1 MVDEHPD
8 SAEVTQTRVLMVDSN
23 EASRAVLRAALE
35 AEGYS
40 VLEATNGVDAI
51 VIVYIARERLVVVV
65 DTYLSDMDGEDFLQL
80 VTHDPHLVARHGYVF
95 LAEVA
100 AAPSAV
106 TARFL
111 ARHGIVALTKPYT
124 REAFADAVAEA
135 ALRPASPV
143 R

>member
-8 SAEVTQTRVLMVDSN
+8 SVELSQTRVLMVDSN
-23 EASRAVLRAALE
+23 EASRAALRADLE

-80 VTHDPHLVARHGYVF
+80 VTHDQHLVARHGYVF
-95 LAEVA
+95 LAEIA
-100 AAPSAV
+100 ASPSAL

-124 REAFADAVAEA
+124 REALAEA
-135 ALRPASPV
+135 IAGASLRPATPV